1 MDRLKF
7 LYILNKSLKNIPKDE
22 RENAIAFYEEYFADA
37 SSEEEAIE
45 ALPHPKKIAA
55 KIIME
60 VGEKQSKL
68 SITTIVLAICSA
80 PITLPIGLS
89 LVAVILSLFI
99 TFVCLILVPYIVF
112 GSFVLS
118 ALPLAIA
125 CIPAFL
131 FNYQTGLV
139 FLGMTLCFFS
149 VGMLGLM
156 SFHKLAKIIFSF
168 FRKLFLKLGKRSYE
182 YEK

>member
-1 MDRLKF
+1 MDRLEF
-7 LYILNKSLKNIPKDE
+7 LHILNKSLKKVPKEE
-22 RENAIAFYEEYFADA
+22 RENAIAFYDEFFADA
-37 SSEEEAIE
+37 NSEEEAIE

-68 SITTIVLAICSA
+68 SISTIVLAICSA
-80 PITLPIGLS
+80 PITMPIGLS
-89 LVAVILSLFI
+89 VLAVALSLLI
-99 TFVCLILVPYIVF
+99 TFICLILVPYIVF
-112 GSFVLS
+112 GSFVLCT
-118 ALPLAIA
+118 LPLAIA

-149 VGMLGLM
+149 VGMLGLIG
-156 SFHKLAKIIFSF
+156 FHKLAKIIFGF

-182 YEK
+182 NEK